1 MHSLALELIFDR
13 LGTCYL
19 RNWYYRGMLLTHL
32 SATSGSSGGAEFGAE
47 QVSKPYDRNKIK
59 GPAHQIAFRTRAMGK
74 KPTLTIPKDAVDVSF
89 EKAEGERLG
98 VFLREKDIG
107 HDVCVNT
114 VADDSPAYLE
124 LSPGDIIEAVNGV
137 RVKSAVQ

>member
-1 MHSLALELIFDR
+1 MPFERAVWYIFVSSVRKSHTALASIL
-13 LGTCYL
+13 
-19 RNWYYRGMLLTHL
+19 
-32 SATSGSSGGAEFGAE
+32 
-47 QVSKPYDRNKIK
+47 
-59 GPAHQIAFRTRAMGK
+59 
-74 KPTLTIPKDAVDVSF
+74 DVSF